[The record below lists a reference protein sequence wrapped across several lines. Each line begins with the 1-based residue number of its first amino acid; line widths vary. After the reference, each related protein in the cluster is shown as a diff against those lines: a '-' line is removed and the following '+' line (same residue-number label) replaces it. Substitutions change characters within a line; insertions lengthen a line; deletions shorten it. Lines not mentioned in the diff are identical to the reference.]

1 MSLSQKAFKTGEE
14 IIKEGD
20 IGKSFY
26 LLTEGKAGVY
36 ANYEKNNPFRI
47 AVLEPG
53 EYFGEMAILEAYPRN
68 ATVVAIGNVN
78 VIEIPADEM
87 STFFEENP
95 EQVFELMKHLGTRI
109 QVMTSDYNE
118 SQELLKE
125 VHGSESEK
133 KSESFFSKIKKHIN
147 MYQSNKSAFTEP
159 NENVLQ
165 EEMVKLFGTISDRSE
180 SYEKDIIVYEEGETE
195 DCMFVLQRG
204 TVGLYN
210 HCGEPNVT
218 KVSEISA
225 VSFLGEVEMVTG
237 EPRSVTAVSES
248 DDTQIEIIY
257 PEDLTAMVQSCPEKV
272 NLILRYM
279 SYQLRRLNIDF
290 LKACKEITESYNK

>member
-1 MSLSQKAFKTGEE
+1 MSLSQKAFKNGEE

-68 ATVVAIGNVN
+68 ATVVAVGNVN

-95 EQVFELMKHLGTRI
+95 EQVFELMKHIGKRI
-109 QVMTSDYNE
+109 QLMTDDYNE
-118 SQELLKE
+118 SEALLKE
-125 VHGSESEK
+125 ARGTTANTQ
-133 KSESFFSKIKKHIN
+133 SESFFSKIKKHIN
-147 MYQSNKSAFTEP
+147 MYQSNKNPVNEP
-159 NENVLQ
+159 NEEALRA
-165 EEMVKLFGTISDRSE
+165 ELIELFGTLSDKTE
-180 SYEKDIIVYEEGETE
+180 AFEKDTIVYSEGDTE

-204 TVGLYN
+204 TVGMYTN
-210 HCGEPNVT
+210 CGEANEAKT
-218 KVSEISA
+218 SELNAIS
-225 VSFLGEVEMVTG
+225 FFGEVEMATG
-237 EPRSVTAVSES
+237 EPRSVTAVSET
-248 DDTQIEIIY
+248 DDTRIEVIY
-257 PEDLTAMVQSCPEKV
+257 PEDLAEMVQTNPAKV
-272 NLILRYM
+272 NLILRYL
-279 SYQLRRLNIDF
+279 SYRLRRLNIDF
-290 LKACKEITESYNK
+290 LKNCKEITESYNK